1 MKIITKHFNELSLTE
16 LYEILKARINVF
28 VVEQNCPYPEI
39 DDKDKDAYHVFIK
52 EDHEVVAYLRV
63 LAPGV
68 SYKEA
73 SVGRVLTTQR
83 DKGYGKL
90 IMNKGIKL
98 INEKYGSV
106 AIRIGAQ
113 LYAKG
118 FYERFGFYQVSDEYL
133 EDGIA
138 HIEMVKDTFKKLI

>member
-1 MKIITKHFNELSLTE
+1 MKIVTKHFNELSLTE

-39 DDKDKDAYHVFIK
+39 DDKDQDAYHIFIK
-52 EDHEVVAYLRV
+52 EDQEIVAYLRV

-73 SVGRVLTTQR
+73 SVGRVLTTKR
-83 DKGYGKL
+83 NKGYGNL
-90 IMNKGIKL
+90 IMNEGIKL
-98 INEKYGSV
+98 INEKYGLV

-118 FYERFGFYQVSDEYL
+118 FYEHFGFYQVSDEYL

-138 HIEMVKDTFKKLI
+138 HIEMVKDTFKR

>member
-1 MKIITKHFNELSLTE
+1 MKIITKQFNELSLIE

-28 VVEQNCPYPEI
+28 VVEQKCPYPEI
-39 DDKDKDAYHVFIK
+39 DDKDKEAYHVFIK
-52 EDHEVVAYLRV
+52 NDQEIVAYLRV

-73 SVGRVLTTQR
+73 SIGRVLTTKR
-83 DKGYGKL
+83 DKGYGNL
-90 IMNKGIKL
+90 IMNEGIKL
-98 INEKYGSV
+98 VNEKYGLIT
-106 AIRIGAQ
+106 IRIGAQ

-138 HIEMVKDTFKKLI
+138 HIEMVREKD

>member
-63 LAPGV
+63 L
-68 SYKEA
+68 ST
-73 SVGRVLTTQR
+73 RR
-83 DKGYGKL
+83 
-90 IMNKGIKL
+90 
-98 INEKYGSV
+98 
-106 AIRIGAQ
+106 
-113 LYAKG
+113 
-118 FYERFGFYQVSDEYL
+118 
-133 EDGIA
+133 
-138 HIEMVKDTFKKLI
+138 

>member
-1 MKIITKHFNELSLTE
+1 MNIYIKHFKDLSPYE
-16 LYEILKARINVF
+16 LYAILKARVNVF
-28 VVEQNCPYPEI
+28 VVEQNCPYPEL
-39 DDKDKDAYHVFIK
+39 DDKDIEAYHIFIK
-52 EDHEVVAYLRV
+52 ENHEIVAYLRV

-73 SVGRVLTTQR
+73 SVGRVLTTKR
-83 DKGYGKL
+83 DKGYGNL
-90 IMNKGIKL
+90 IMNEGIKL
-98 INEKYGSV
+98 INEKFGPV

-138 HIEMVKDTFKKLI
+138 HIEMMKE

>member
-1 MKIITKHFNELSLTE
+1 MNIYIKHFKDLSPYE
-16 LYEILKARINVF
+16 LYAILKARVNVF
-28 VVEQNCPYPEI
+28 VVEQNCPYPEL
-39 DDKDKDAYHVFIK
+39 DDKDIEAYHIFIK
-52 EDHEVVAYLRV
+52 ENHEIVAYLRV

-73 SVGRVLTTQR
+73 SVGRVLTTKR
-83 DKGYGKL
+83 DKGYGNL
-90 IMNKGIKL
+90 IMNEGIKL
-98 INEKYGSV
+98 INEKFGPV

-133 EDGIA
+133 EDGIS
-138 HIEMVKDTFKKLI
+138 HIEMMKE

>member
-1 MKIITKHFNELSLTE
+1 
-16 LYEILKARINVF
+16 
-28 VVEQNCPYPEI
+28 
-39 DDKDKDAYHVFIK
+39 
-52 EDHEVVAYLRV
+52 
-63 LAPGV
+63 
-68 SYKEA
+68 
-73 SVGRVLTTQR
+73 
-83 DKGYGKL
+83 
-90 IMNKGIKL
+90 MNKGIKL

-138 HIEMVKDTFKKLI
+138 HIEMVKEKD

>member
-1 MKIITKHFNELSLTE
+1 MNIYIKHFKDLSPYE
-16 LYEILKARINVF
+16 LYAILKARVNVF
-28 VVEQNCPYPEI
+28 VVEQNCPYPEL
-39 DDKDKDAYHVFIK
+39 DDKDIEAYHIFIK
-52 EDHEVVAYLRV
+52 ENHEIVAYLRV

-73 SVGRVLTTQR
+73 SVGRVLTTKR
-83 DKGYGKL
+83 DKGYGNL
-90 IMNKGIKL
+90 IMNEGIKL
-98 INEKYGSV
+98 INEKFGPV

-118 FYERFGFYQVSDEYL
+118 FYELFGFYQVSDEYL

-138 HIEMVKDTFKKLI
+138 HIEMMKE

>member
-1 MKIITKHFNELSLTE
+1 MMISIKHFNELSLCE
-16 LYEILKARINVF
+16 LYEIIKTRISVF
-28 VVEQNCPYPEI
+28 VVEQNCPYPEL
-39 DDKDKDAYHVFIK
+39 DDKDIEAYHVFIK
-52 EDHEVVAYLRV
+52 EDQGIVAYLRV

-73 SVGRVLTTQR
+73 SVGRVLTTKR
-83 DKGYGKL
+83 NSGYGNL
-90 IMNKGIKL
+90 IMKEGIKL
-98 INEKYGSV
+98 INEKFGPV

-118 FYERFGFYQVSDEYL
+118 FYERFGFHQVSYEYL

-138 HIEMVKDTFKKLI
+138 HIEMVKEKD